1 MVLVNKRRTLMQ
13 IVEKLIV
20 IAQND
25 FKNENREVEE
35 GSPKQQCCNTPHHKQ
50 TLFSKFDL
58 INLVTAQG
66 LQELFQ
72 IYSKNLDAGLGQE
85 QTIDR

>member
-1 MVLVNKRRTLMQ
+1 MILVTKRRTLMQ
-13 IVEKLIV
+13 LVEKLII

-25 FKNENREVEE
+25 FKNELREVED
-35 GSPKQQCCNTPHHKQ
+35 GSPKQQCCHTPNHKQ

-66 LQELFQ
+66 LQEMFQ
-72 IYSKNLDAGLGQE
+72 IYSKNLDSGVG
-85 QTIDR
+85 